1 VTAPAVRS
9 TVRLGE
15 RQRERVRLVAESRG
29 STATPERSPKKKN
42 IVARILLF
50 YRQVVAEMRKVVW
63 PTRQELITYT
73 IVVLVFVISFALI
86 VLVFDL
92 GVARVVRAVFG

>member
-1 VTAPAVRS
+1 M
-9 TVRLGE
+9 
-15 RQRERVRLVAESRG
+15 AESRG
-29 STATPERSPKKKN
+29 STATPEHGPSPKKKN
-42 IVARILLF
+42 PIVRLLLF

-73 IVVLVFVISFALI
+73 IVVIVFVVSFGFL

>member
-1 VTAPAVRS
+1 M
-9 TVRLGE
+9 
-15 RQRERVRLVAESRG
+15 RLVAESRG
-29 STATPERSPKKKN
+29 STATPERGQSPKKN
-42 IVARILLF
+42 PIVRLLLF

-73 IVVLVFVISFALI
+73 IVVIVFVASFGFL

-92 GVARVVRAVFG
+92 GVVRVVRAVFG

>member
-1 VTAPAVRS
+1 M
-9 TVRLGE
+9 
-15 RQRERVRLVAESRG
+15 VAESRG
-29 STATPERSPKKKN
+29 STATPERGQPAKKKN
-42 IVARILLF
+42 LIARILLF

-73 IVVLVFVISFALI
+73 IVVIVFVVSFALI
-86 VLVFDL
+86 VLAFDV